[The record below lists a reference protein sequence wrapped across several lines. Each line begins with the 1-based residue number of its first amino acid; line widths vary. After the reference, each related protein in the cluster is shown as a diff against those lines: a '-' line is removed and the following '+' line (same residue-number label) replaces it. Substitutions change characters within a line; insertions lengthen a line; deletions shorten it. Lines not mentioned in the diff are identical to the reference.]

1 MHNAEEKI
9 EDHLQEHNIIY
20 ENQYGFT
27 TGGKTKHCHYTI
39 DCIPDMTYESK
50 SQKDKSLFYAF
61 IDFKKAYDS
70 INREK

>member
-1 MHNAEEKI
+1 MYNIEEKI
-9 EDHLQEHNIIY
+9 EDHLKESNIIY

-27 TGGKTKHCHYTI
+27 TGGKTEHCFFTLDYI
-39 DCIPDMTYESK
+39 ANMTYGSK
-50 SQKDKSLFYAF
+50 SKKNKSLFYAF